1 MTLQMTVAAG
11 IRLAKTLNG
20 FLDSDTELQTMLIQ
34 KALSHKYIRRIPKK
48 SGKGY
53 WYIYSETFKKP
64 FQFLLNVFNLSKERI
79 DKEFEQQHIE
89 KEYGAD
95 KQTYCA
101 HILEYLTNRAKW
113 DTIFAQKEKQQQYK
127 KAVNVKKTKGAP
139 TEKIGDDGQ
148 QSLFAEKKEKKQSDT
163 PVINRSLMYKVWSLY
178 NKKAA
183 IQDDTVPSQT
193 DVKEAQ
199 RQTVKNDLNLLN
211 GILESEKPATIHHA
225 TLGAITVDAG
235 STGKS
240 GYGIKHIIEQRYAKD
255 GKSEDEITALIP
267 LVIEAAKSGTITRQ
281 NDRVIEISK
290 DGIIAIVRKELD
302 EQNSKWILT
311 GFDDWSKQQEATD
324 AIQTVIA
331 HYSYT
336 PEYSSFRKQ
345 VGAVITSL
353 QTSIPETPLLDNP
366 AARAE
371 AMKGNE
377 NAKKDFSEAEEKRRS
392 QNKELKTAGLPQT
405 DKQMKE
411 EKEAIA
417 KDREDARLP
426 KVHEELGER
435 TSVVDDLSWN
445 PNDENYRYKDTGYI
459 AGARKELALSQI
471 RLAGRNKE
479 RLRDTD
485 IDWEGVEENKRA
497 AKEVITKSNIF
508 GQVDWDSLKEN
519 GMTGGA
525 AFLIDRV
532 YAMIGKEPAED
543 SAEARRVYVI
553 GVNGLRDRLESA
565 QTVQD
570 VENTLIEIGEEMAGR
585 FHSVRDTDEYKERA
599 KKIAQLREKVEK
611 IKNKDDSLSNASEYE
626 RLNARSRADQKIR
639 KYLADRKVI
648 KWNQKWWG
656 ENELSKFSS
665 TERVKFRN
673 FQEQVEKE
681 EFTKYHELLAACTRF
696 EEENGYIRSSEERKY
711 VYPNGHWTYIDFPL
725 EKELLDAEQNLE
737 TWEKIRGAAAMLEN
751 PLYKAWYQLGDKFAV
766 ITQHSYRNKT
776 FYQHKAD
783 AKRGNYDD
791 WEWLKKDTVEVSRKG
806 RERKAHFEFIVAKEF
821 NRKGGR
827 NVTAKTTQELK
838 ELFNLRDVQSGNW
851 VLKDPESAKWHVDR
865 MTEAFADLCDV
876 TGIPDNLVSLN
887 GRLAIAIGARGTGG
901 EGAAKAHYEPIER
914 VINIT
919 KMKGG
924 GSLGHEWF
932 HAFDNMI
939 MEAMGGTEGQTSSFM
954 TNKYAHLTPTQK
966 KLLQDYLAAKEK
978 SKKNKSSWSD
988 AYTLVKRKQACE
1000 KKGIAIPESPQEE
1013 FQVKVASAFDGLV
1026 DAMTKGTVPL
1036 FEKLT
1041 YSESDWDRARYN
1053 IIKQKEGSANY
1064 TLGNKI
1070 YDAGNFEKAMQIIN
1084 ERFDDDFSKNR
1095 LEWAKMAAAF
1105 YNGKPK
1111 DKYNTVF
1118 ADLGHKGTDFFQKAI
1133 LMDIKNPKGHLA
1145 STHEMAAR
1153 AFSAYIDDKLRE
1165 QDRFNDYLANY
1176 TDNKYYQSPL
1186 GDAFPFPEGDER
1198 KKINQAFD
1206 ALFAVIQKTGAIRK
1220 SLQLAH
1226 HALFGPNTVRHS
1238 SFRKSIAELEAAFE
1252 SFQKNRNAG
1261 ALSPEPAKPFVRK
1274 KGVKYVLI
1282 AKSPCPLLD
1291 AKRA

>member
-1 MTLQMTVAAG
+1 MILQMTVAAG
-11 IRLAKTLNG
+11 IRLAKILNV

-113 DTIFAQKEKQQQYK
+113 DTIFAQKEKREQYK
-127 KAVNVKKTKGAP
+127 KAVNVKKTKTAH
-139 TEKIGDDGQ
+139 TEKVGDNGQ
-148 QSLFAEKKEKKQSDT
+148 QSLFPEKKEKKQSDT
-163 PVINRSLMYKVWSLY
+163 LVINRSLMYKVWSLY

-183 IQDDTVPSQT
+183 IQADTVPSQT

-199 RQTVKNDLNLLN
+199 WQTVKSDLNLLN
-211 GILESEKPATIHHA
+211 GILESGQPATIHHT

-235 STGKS
+235 TTGKS

-255 GKSEDEITALIP
+255 GKNEDEIAALC
-267 LVIEAAKSGTITRQ
+267 LLIT
-281 NDRVIEISK
+281 DALK
-290 DGIIAIVRKELD
+290 DGTFRKND
-302 EQNSKWILT
+302 EHFAEIKKNSIMAVVSKQRNGNKEQWLLT
-311 GFDDWSKQQEATD
+311 GYDLYDEKAAATD
-324 AIQTVIA
+324 AIQAVIA
-331 HYSYT
+331 MHGYT
-336 PEYSSFRKQ
+336 SEFSGLKKQ
-345 VGAVITSL
+345 VGAVIASL
-353 QTSIPETPLLDNP
+353 EKSIPQTPPLDNP
-366 AARAE
+366 DARSE

-377 NAKKDFSEAEEKRRS
+377 NAKKDVSKAEEKR
-392 QNKELKTAGLPQT
+392 KEAVSPQT
-405 DKQMKE
+405 DKQMKA
-411 EKEAIA
+411 EKKAVE
-417 KDREDARLP
+417 KDRENAGFP
-426 KVHEELGER
+426 QIHEELGER

-497 AKEVITKSNIF
+497 AKKVITKSNIF

-543 SAEARRVYVI
+543 SAEARRAYVI

-565 QTVQD
+565 KTVQD

-599 KKIAQLREKVEK
+599 KKIAKLREKVEK

-639 KYLADRKVI
+639 KYLTDRKVI

-711 VYPNGHWTYIDFPL
+711 VYPNGHWTYIDFPI
-725 EKELLDAEQNLE
+725 ERELLDAEQNLE
-737 TWEKIRGAAAMLEN
+737 LWEKTRGAAAMLEN
-751 PLYKAWYQLGDKFAV
+751 PLYKAWYQLGDKFKV

-783 AKRGNYDD
+783 ARRGTYDN
-791 WEWLKKDTVEVSRKG
+791 WEWLKKDTIEISRKG
-806 RERKAHFEFIVAKEF
+806 RERKSNFEFIVAKEF

-827 NVTAKTTQELK
+827 NVTAKSTQELK

-887 GRLAIAIGARGTGG
+887 GRLAVAIGARGTGG
-901 EGAAKAHYEPIER
+901 EGAAKAHYEPIQR

-966 KLLQDYLAAKEK
+966 KLLQDYLAEKENI
-978 SKKNKSSWSD
+978 KNVQRNWDS
-988 AYTLVKRKQACE
+988 AYTLAKLKIACG
-1000 KKGIAIPESPQEE
+1000 KKGISIPETPKEE
-1013 FQVKVASAFDGLV
+1013 FQVKVVSAFDGLV
-1026 DAMTKGTVPL
+1026 YAMTKGNVSL

-1041 YSESDWDRARYN
+1041 YSESDWNKARYN
-1053 IIKQKEGSANY
+1053 IFKQKEGSSSY
-1064 TLGNKI
+1064 TFGNKI
-1070 YDAGNFEKAMQIIN
+1070 YDAGSFEKAMQIIN
-1084 ERFDDDFSKNR
+1084 ERFDDDFSQNR
-1095 LEWAKMAAAF
+1095 LEWARMAAAF
-1105 YNGKPK
+1105 YNGKPEN
-1111 DKYNTVF
+1111 KYNTVF

-1186 GDAFPFPEGDER
+1186 GDAFPFPEGEER

-1206 ALFAVIQKTGAIRK
+1206 SLFAVIKKTGAIRK
-1220 SLQLAH
+1220 ALQLADN
-1226 HALFGPNTVRHS
+1226 ALFGSNKERDR
-1238 SFRKSIAELEAAFE
+1238 SFHKAIAELEAAFE
-1252 SFQKNRNAG
+1252 SFQKSMKQPVTLPA
-1261 ALSPEPAKPFVRK
+1261 SPTSEKPFVQQ

-1282 AKSPCPLLD
+1282 AKSPCSLL
-1291 AKRA
+1291 AANGIKSA